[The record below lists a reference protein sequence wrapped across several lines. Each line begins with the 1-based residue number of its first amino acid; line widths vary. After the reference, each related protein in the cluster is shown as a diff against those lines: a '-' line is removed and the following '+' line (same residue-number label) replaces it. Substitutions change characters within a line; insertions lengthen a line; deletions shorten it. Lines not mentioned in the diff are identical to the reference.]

1 MHYSVSDSVSF
12 VQKPFSRIS
21 HSSSS
26 QNAKA
31 MRQEIQYVLLLTILS
46 IGWMVGFIWVVVA
59 GTARY
64 VNSMYA
70 IDSNR
75 YVCRQVPLTNESSTV
90 LSATANATTSGI
102 PSSMEKSRFD
112 DYPSIYE
119 FSVSNTEPCPSATH
133 EIDFQSPN
141 WKQMCDCAKQDMY
154 NRTPLVHE

>member
-21 HSSSS
+21 HSFSNR
-26 QNAKA
+26 NANI

-46 IGWMVGFIWVVVA
+46 IGWMVGFIWIVVA

-75 YVCRQVPLTNESSTV
+75 YVCRQVPLTNESSTAF
-90 LSATANATTSGI
+90 SATRNVTTSGI
-102 PSSMEKSRFD
+102 SNSMEKSRFD

-119 FSVSNTEPCPSATH
+119 FPVFNTDLCPSANH

>member
-12 VQKPFSRIS
+12 VQKPFSLIS

-46 IGWMVGFIWVVVA
+46 IGWMVGFIWIVVA

-75 YVCRQVPLTNESSTV
+75 YMCRQVPLTNESSTV
-90 LSATANATTSGI
+90 LSATTNATTFGI
-102 PSSMEKSRFD
+102 SSSMEKSRFD

-119 FSVSNTEPCPSATH
+119 FSVSNTESCPSASK

-141 WKQMCDCAKQDMY
+141 WKQMCDCAKQE
-154 NRTPLVHE
+154 L

>member
-21 HSSSS
+21 HSFSNR
-26 QNAKA
+26 NANI

-46 IGWMVGFIWVVVA
+46 ISWMVGFISVVVA

-64 VNSMYA
+64 VNSMYV

-90 LSATANATTSGI
+90 LSATTNATTSGTR
-102 PSSMEKSRFD
+102 SSMEKSRFD
-112 DYPSIYE
+112 DYPSIYA
-119 FSVSNTEPCPSATH
+119 FPVSNKEPCPSTNQ
-133 EIDFQSPN
+133 EIDFQSPD
-141 WKQMCDCAKQDMY
+141 WKQMCDCAKQE
-154 NRTPLVHE
+154 L